1 MLEELTLKAGKEL
14 AKRIRLKGRPVD
26 IFRGEFDV
34 ENKYIMAIVRIGES
48 TRRYMVNLHE
58 EDIDNIL
65 SSNTPI
71 EVYGVDYLGHL
82 LFGSEEA
89 ERRYFRA
96 LQEALMEER
105 IGQPEYGAIRAGI
118 RSRLNSAYRELFG
131 DDLMNNKRRFYNDIL
146 ASAGAGLLGIL
157 NPFKH
162 DRKGIIVPFLYSV
175 FGFAIAELIQ
185 RYMSK
190 KEIIERYRIKPDDPF
205 LGKFLGK
212 TTKAVQ
218 ETQKVY

>member
-14 AKRIRLKGRPVD
+14 AKMIRLKGRPVD
-26 IFRGEFDV
+26 IVRGEFDI

-48 TRRYMVNLHE
+48 TRRYLVNLHE
-58 EDIDNIL
+58 KDIDNIL

-71 EVYGVDYLGHL
+71 EVYGDDYLGHL

-89 ERRYFRA
+89 EQIYFRS

-105 IGQPEYGAIRAGI
+105 IGQPEYGAIRAEI
-118 RSRLNSAYRELFG
+118 RSRLNSIYAELFG
-131 DDLMNNKRRFYNDIL
+131 AGITNNRRRFYIDVL
-146 ASAGAGLLGIL
+146 ASGGAGLLGML
-157 NPFKH
+157 RSFKL
-162 DRKGIIVPFLYSV
+162 DKKGIIRPFIYGV
-175 FGFAIAELIQ
+175 FGFAISETLQ
-185 RYMSK
+185 RYRNK
-190 KEIIERYRIKPDDPF
+190 REAIGRYMIKPDDPF

-212 TTKAVQ
+212 TTKAAQ